1 MQFFREGRTGKG
13 MSGADESKAAIGG
26 DGLAG
31 QLYAS
36 LESMPDAF
44 ILLDAGWRFTYVNA
58 QAEVLLQR
66 GRSELLGRII
76 WEEFPERPER
86 IARREFTRVIET
98 GGSTTFELDF
108 QPTGIR
114 LEVRAFSS
122 QGGVAIYFR
131 DITERHGTQETMRLL
146 QSAISRLKDVV
157 IITQA
162 GPIADGPPIVFVNE
176 AFTTMTG
183 YTPVEVLG
191 KTLRFLHGP
200 KTDPGE
206 LMRGRDLL
214 MRGRSARTE
223 IINYTK
229 DGREIWVEGE
239 MSPLLN
245 DDGVVTHIVVV
256 ARDITERK
264 HADFL
269 LKESTERFRIVAQAT
284 ADVVWDWNL
293 VDDTMWWSDGMR
305 SVFGY
310 GPEQRSPTSESW
322 TMALHPDDQARVL
335 AGIHAVIDGGGEIW
349 ADEYRFFRADGSCAQ
364 VTDRGSVIRDQE
376 GRPMRMVGSMVDVT
390 AQRELE
396 AQLRQSQRLEAVG
409 QLTGGVAHDFNNL
422 LTVIL
427 SNAELLET
435 SLAGNDQLHML
446 AEMTRLAAERGA
458 ELTSRLLSF
467 SRRQALD
474 PQPVDVRALANSM
487 DQLLRRALGEQVE
500 IRIVSNGD
508 VWDALID
515 ALQLESALLNLCINA
530 RDAMPGG
537 GTLTVE
543 VSNVALDAE
552 AGSPAGDFVILSV
565 CDTGAGMDENTR
577 ARVFEPFFTT
587 KEVGKGSGL
596 GLSMVYGFITQSKG
610 RIAIESEL
618 GKGTCVKLYLP
629 RSREARRTEG
639 VVVNEAAA
647 TGRERILLVEDD
659 DLLRAQVGGE
669 LQNLGYR
676 VVSARSGAEALYML
690 REGEVFDLLFTDVV
704 MAGMS
709 GSQLSALAHEIAPD
723 MPVLYTSGHPETM
736 MDDEGYLAPGVTLLR
751 KPYRRRELA
760 AKLRDV
766 LGAAALRREG

>member
-1 MQFFREGRTGKG
+1 
-13 MSGADESKAAIGG
+13 MSGADESQAAI
-26 DGLAG
+26 DGVGLVD

-66 GRSELLGRII
+66 GRGQLLGRNM
-76 WEEFPERPER
+76 WEEFPEGVET
-86 IARREFTRVIET
+86 IARREYMRVKEH
-98 GGSTTFELDF
+98 GGSSTFELDY
-108 QPTGIR
+108 PPIGIR
-114 LEVRAFSS
+114 FEVRAFSS
-122 QGGVAIYFR
+122 QGGLAIYFR

-157 IITQA
+157 IITEA
-162 GPIADGPPIVFVNE
+162 GPIADGPPIIFVNE
-176 AFTTMTG
+176 AFTGMTG
-183 YTPVEVLG
+183 FTPVEVLG
-191 KTLRFLHGP
+191 KTLRVLHGP
-200 KTDPGE
+200 KTDPAE
-206 LMRGRDLL
+206 LLRGRDLL
-214 MRGRSARTE
+214 MRGRSVRTE

-239 MSPLLN
+239 MSPLVN
-245 DDGVVTHIVVV
+245 DDGVITHIVVV
-256 ARDITERK
+256 ARDISERK
-264 HADFL
+264 RADFL
-269 LKESTERFRIVAQAT
+269 LKESTERFRIVAQTT

-293 VDDTMWWSDGMR
+293 VDDAIWWSEGMR
-305 SVFGY
+305 TVFGY
-310 GPEQRSPTSESW
+310 TPEQRSPTSESW
-322 TMALHPDDQARVL
+322 TAAIHPDDHARVI
-335 AGIHAVIDGGGEIW
+335 AGIHAVIDGGGEKW
-349 ADEYRFFRADGSCAQ
+349 ADEYRFIRADGSCAQ
-364 VTDRGSVIRDQE
+364 VTDRGSVIRDNE
-376 GRPMRMVGSMVDVT
+376 GRAMRMVGSMVDVT
-390 AQRELE
+390 SQREME

-427 SNAELLET
+427 SNAELLE
-435 SLAGNDQLHML
+435 SRLAGNDQLHML

-474 PQPVDVRALANSM
+474 PQPVDVRGLARSM

-500 IRIVSNGD
+500 IRIVSSGD

-537 GTLTVE
+537 GLLVIE
-543 VSNVALDAE
+543 VANAVLDDDA
-552 AGSPAGDFVILSV
+552 AFAPGDFVMLSV
-565 CDTGAGMDENTR
+565 TDTGTGMDEATR

-587 KEVGKGSGL
+587 KEVGRGSGL

-610 RIAIESEL
+610 RITIESEL
-618 GKGTCVKLYLP
+618 GKGASVKLYLP
-629 RSREARRTEG
+629 RAREARRVEG

-676 VVSARSGAEALYML
+676 VVSARSGAEALQML
-690 REGEVFDLLFTDVV
+690 REGDVFDLLFTDVV

-709 GSQLSALAHEIAPD
+709 GSQLAALARGIAPH

-751 KPYRRRELA
+751 KPYRRELA

-766 LGAAALRREG
+766 LGAAPSAEGVG

>member
-1 MQFFREGRTGKG
+1 
-13 MSGADESKAAIGG
+13 
-26 DGLAG
+26 
-31 QLYAS
+31 
-36 LESMPDAF
+36 MPDAF
-44 ILLDAGWRFTYVNA
+44 ILLDAGWRFTYINA

-66 GRSELLGRII
+66 GRCQLLGRNM
-76 WEEFPERPER
+76 WEEFPEGVET
-86 IARREFTRVIET
+86 IARREYTRVKEN
-98 GGSTTFELDF
+98 GGSSTFELDY
-108 QPTGIR
+108 PPIGIR

-122 QGGVAIYFR
+122 QGGLAIYFR

-157 IITQA
+157 VITEA
-162 GPIADGPPIVFVNE
+162 GPIAAGPPIVFVNV
-176 AFTTMTG
+176 AFTGMTG

-191 KTLRFLHGP
+191 KTLRLLHGP
-200 KTDPGE
+200 KTDPEE
-206 LMRGRDLL
+206 LVRSRELL
-214 MRGRSARTE
+214 AKGLSARTE

-239 MSPLLN
+239 LFPLLN
-245 DDGVVTHIVVV
+245 DSGVTTHIVVV
-256 ARDITERK
+256 ARDVTQRK
-264 HADFL
+264 KAELL

-293 VDDTMWWSDGMR
+293 TDDTMWWSDGMR
-305 SVFGY
+305 TVFGY
-310 GPEQRSPTSESW
+310 APEQRSPTSESW
-322 TMALHPDDQARVL
+322 TAALHPDDYTRVL
-335 AGIHAVIDGGGEIW
+335 AGIHAVIEGGGEKW
-349 ADEYRFFRADGSCAQ
+349 ADEYRFIRADGSCAQ
-364 VTDRGSVIRDQE
+364 VMDRGSVIRDNE
-376 GRPMRMVGSMVDVT
+376 GRAMRMVGSMVDVT
-390 AQRELE
+390 TQRELE
-396 AQLRQSQRLEAVG
+396 DQLRQSQRLEAVG

-427 SNAELLET
+427 SNAELLE
-435 SLAGNDQLHML
+435 SHLVGNDQLHML

-474 PQPVDVRALANSM
+474 PQPVDVRALAHSM
-487 DQLLRRALGEQVE
+487 DQLLRRALGEQVD
-500 IRIVSNGD
+500 IRIVSSGD

-537 GTLTVE
+537 GSLLIE
-543 VSNVALDAE
+543 VANAAPDKDA
-552 AGSPAGDFVILSV
+552 PGDFVMLSV
-565 CDTGAGMDENTR
+565 TDTGIGMDEATR

-610 RIAIESEL
+610 HIAIESEV
-618 GKGTCVKLYLP
+618 GHGTSVKLYLP
-629 RSREARRTEG
+629 RAREARRADSMAANG
-639 VVVNEAAA
+639 VAA
-647 TGRERILLVEDD
+647 TGRERVLLVEDD
-659 DLLRAQVGGE
+659 DLLRVQVGGE

-676 VVSARSGAEALYML
+676 VVSARSGAEALQLL
-690 REGEVFDLLFTDVV
+690 REGEVFDLLLTDVV

-709 GSQLSALAHEIAPD
+709 GSQLAALAREIAPH

-736 MDDEGYLAPGVTLLR
+736 MDDEGYLAPGVMLLR

-766 LGAAALRREG
+766 LGAAPSQTQAG

>member
-1 MQFFREGRTGKG
+1 
-13 MSGADESKAAIGG
+13 MSGADESQAAI
-26 DGLAG
+26 DDVGLAD

-66 GRSELLGRII
+66 GRGQLLGRNM
-76 WEEFPERPER
+76 WDEFPEGVET
-86 IARREFTRVIET
+86 IARREYTRVKEH
-98 GGSTTFELDF
+98 GGSSTFELDY
-108 QPTGIR
+108 PPIGIR

-122 QGGVAIYFR
+122 RGGLAIYFR

-157 IITQA
+157 VITQA
-162 GPIADGPPIVFVNE
+162 GPIAAGPPIVFVNE
-176 AFTTMTG
+176 AFTGMTG

-191 KTLRFLHGP
+191 KTLRVLHGP
-200 KTDPGE
+200 RTDPEE
-206 LMRGRDLL
+206 LSRSRDLL
-214 MRGRSARTE
+214 AKGLSVRTE
-223 IINYTK
+223 IIAYTK

-239 MSPLLN
+239 LFPLLN
-245 DDGVVTHIVVV
+245 DSGVTTHIVVV
-256 ARDITERK
+256 ARDVTQRK
-264 HADFL
+264 KAELL

-293 VDDTMWWSDGMR
+293 TDDTMWWSDGMR
-305 SVFGY
+305 TVFGY
-310 GPEQRSPTSESW
+310 APEQRSPTSESW
-322 TMALHPDDQARVL
+322 TAALHPEDYARVL
-335 AGIHAVIDGGGEIW
+335 AGIHAVIEGGGEKW
-349 ADEYRFFRADGSCAQ
+349 ADEYRFIRADGSCAQ
-364 VTDRGSVIRDQE
+364 VMDRGSVIRDNE
-376 GRPMRMVGSMVDVT
+376 GRAMRMVGSMVDVT
-390 AQRELE
+390 TQRELE
-396 AQLRQSQRLEAVG
+396 DQLRQSQRLEAVG

-427 SNAELLET
+427 SNAELLE
-435 SLAGNDQLHML
+435 SRLVGNDQLHML

-474 PQPVDVRALANSM
+474 PQPVDVRGLAHSM

-500 IRIVSNGD
+500 IRIVSSGD

-537 GTLTVE
+537 GSLLIE
-543 VSNVALDAE
+543 VANAAPDKDA
-552 AGSPAGDFVILSV
+552 PGDFVMLSV
-565 CDTGAGMDENTR
+565 IDTGIGMDEATR

-610 RIAIESEL
+610 HIAIESEV
-618 GKGTCVKLYLP
+618 GHGTSVKLYLP
-629 RSREARRTEG
+629 RARETRRADSMAVNG
-639 VVVNEAAA
+639 VAA

-659 DLLRAQVGGE
+659 DLLRVQVGGE

-676 VVSARSGAEALYML
+676 VVSARSGAEALQIL

-709 GSQLSALAHEIAPD
+709 GSQLAALAREIAPH

-736 MDDEGYLAPGVTLLR
+736 MDDEGYLAPGVMLLR

-766 LGAAALRREG
+766 LGAAPSQTQAG